1 MVWKPVTKCLIEAFE
16 FRFFGGELNVA
27 SKYMD
32 VLNDVTSGAA
42 AFHSACWHSIRCSSS
57 AAWKGKKS
65 SANSGVPVVWLK
77 HIFLA
82 MCCRLLLQRPL
93 LQTMTMM

>member
-32 VLNDVTSGAA
+32 VLNDATSGAA
-42 AFHSACWHSIRCSSS
+42 AFRSVCWHSIRCSSS

-65 SANSGVPVVWLK
+65 SANSGVLVVLK
-77 HIFLA
+77 HISPA